1 MWGERT
7 ITIIYN
13 RECIKKEEYNMKK
26 IDRQTRGVPQ
36 ININKLATDFIVA
49 FTVILVV
56 SLIIT
61 FLYNLLVYRTSM
73 VDGESS
79 FRLALILGISHS
91 IIRQFERK

>member
-1 MWGERT
+1 
-7 ITIIYN
+7 
-13 RECIKKEEYNMKK
+13 MKK

-36 ININKLATDFIVA
+36 TNINKLATDFIIA
-49 FTVILVV
+49 FMVILVV

>member
-1 MWGERT
+1 
-7 ITIIYN
+7 
-13 RECIKKEEYNMKK
+13 MKK
-26 IDRQTRGVPQ
+26 IDQQIKGVPQ
-36 ININKLATDFIVA
+36 MKLNKLATDFIIA
-49 FTVILVV
+49 FTIILVV

-91 IIRQFERK
+91 FLRQLEKK

>member
-1 MWGERT
+1 
-7 ITIIYN
+7 
-13 RECIKKEEYNMKK
+13 MKK

-36 ININKLATDFIVA
+36 TNINKLATDFIIA

>member
-1 MWGERT
+1 
-7 ITIIYN
+7 
-13 RECIKKEEYNMKK
+13 MKK
-26 IDRQTRGVPQ
+26 IDQQT
-36 ININKLATDFIVA
+36 KLNNLAMDFVIA

-79 FRLALILGISHS
+79 FRLALILGISRS
-91 IIRQFERK
+91 FLRQLDKK